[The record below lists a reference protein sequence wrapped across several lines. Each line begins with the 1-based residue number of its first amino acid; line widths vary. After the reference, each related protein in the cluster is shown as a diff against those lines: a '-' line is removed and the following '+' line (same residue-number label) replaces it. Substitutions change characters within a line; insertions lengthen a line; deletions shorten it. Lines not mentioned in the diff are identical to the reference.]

1 MSTTTSATSTA
12 GTTGPAPTASVAPT
26 RTRRPAPAPIPFT
39 RLLQVELTKMFDTRS
54 GRWLTV
60 SVAATALVATV
71 AVILVAP
78 DASLTYDTFGSAVG
92 VPIAVLLPVLALLS
106 VTSEYTQRSGLTTF
120 TLVPHRG
127 RVVRAKLAASVL
139 VGLVGIAVALGTGA
153 VGNLVGSSVA
163 GVDTVWAVSAGQVAC
178 LFLANVLNMLVGFM
192 LGVLIRNS
200 PGAIVAYFVYS
211 FVLPTL
217 TLALAAYQDWF
228 ADLHPWV
235 DFSVAQGPLYEGGL
249 SATEWAHLAVAGS
262 LWLVLPLAVGLWLV
276 GRSEVK

>member
-1 MSTTTSATSTA
+1 MSTTTNPTTSPTTTPAPVRPTA
-12 GTTGPAPTASVAPT
+12 GTPRPT
-26 RTRRPAPAPIPFT
+26 PAPIPFS
-39 RLLQVELTKMFDTRS
+39 RLLGVELTKMFDTRS
-54 GRWLTV
+54 GRWLTI

-71 AVILVAP
+71 AVVLVAP
-78 DASLTYDTFGSAVG
+78 DDALTYDTFGSAVG

-163 GVDTVWAVSAGQVAC
+163 GVDTVWGVTGGQVAT
-178 LFLANVLNMLVGFM
+178 LFLANVLNMLIGFM

-200 PGAIVAYFVYS
+200 PGAIVAYFCYS

-217 TLALAAYQDWF
+217 TMALAAYQQWF
-228 ADLHPWV
+228 ADLRPWI
-235 DFSVAQGPLYEGGL
+235 DFGLAQGPLYEGGV
-249 SATEWAHLAVAGS
+249 SAAEWAHLAVSGA